1 MLIERHGRFHQLIKN
16 SKSKRINKEKDAIK
30 DQKNKELST
39 LIEKQAEEID
49 QMKEEL
55 IDYRERVENHERD
68 TELLKRLYENGYI
81 DLNGDPIDRN
91 ER

>member
-1 MLIERHGRFHQLIKN
+1 
-16 SKSKRINKEKDAIK
+16 
-30 DQKNKELST
+30 
-39 LIEKQAEEID
+39 
-49 QMKEEL
+49 MKEEL